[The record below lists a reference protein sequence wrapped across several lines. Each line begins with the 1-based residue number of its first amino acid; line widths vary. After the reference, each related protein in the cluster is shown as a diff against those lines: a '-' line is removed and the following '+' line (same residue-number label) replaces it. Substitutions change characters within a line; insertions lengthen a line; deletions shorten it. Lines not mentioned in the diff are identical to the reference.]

1 MKRVLAL
8 LIILMAGCEK
18 KVDFKL
24 HDQPDKLVVEGIMEN
39 DQPPVVILS
48 KSIGYFST
56 ISADVLNQS
65 FVHGAD
71 VFVSNGSLTHKLK
84 EYSRSVGNGISLYY
98 YSTDSSSLNT
108 SFKGELNHQ
117 YSLKI
122 VAGGREYT
130 AVTSIPKITKII
142 DSVWWKK
149 APVTS
154 GSDTNKVLIMVRATD
169 PPGFGDYVRYYTKT
183 NREPF
188 YPPLNSTFD
197 DYFIDGTTYELQI
210 DKGVDRNLGLGY
222 DEIYFKRG
230 DTVGLKLSNIDK
242 ATYDFW
248 RTMEFSYSS
257 VGDPFST
264 PTKVLGNIKGD
275 ALGYFG
281 GYASQYRSIIIPH

>member
-1 MKRVLAL
+1 MKRLLAVAVVVF
-8 LIILMAGCEK
+8 LIGCEK
-18 KVDFKL
+18 KVDFTL
-24 HDQPDKLVVEGIMEN
+24 HDQPDKLVVEGIIEN

-71 VFVSNGSLTHKLK
+71 VFVSNGSLTHKLR
-84 EYSRSVGNGISLYY
+84 EYS
-98 YSTDSSSLNT
+98 
-108 SFKGELNHQ
+108 
-117 YSLKI
+117 
-122 VAGGREYT
+122 
-130 AVTSIPKITKII
+130 AVTSIPKITKSI

-210 DKGVDRNLGLGY
+210 DKGVDRNLAVNF
-222 DEIYFKRG
+222 DQIYFKRG
-230 DTVGLKLSNIDK
+230 DTVGLKLSN
-242 ATYDFW
+242 
-248 RTMEFSYSS
+248 
-257 VGDPFST
+257 
-264 PTKVLGNIKGD
+264 
-275 ALGYFG
+275 
-281 GYASQYRSIIIPH
+281 